1 MVNKDIKVDGK
12 CIYSRGFSK
21 NELNFAGQLF
31 GLGGKLK
38 NWRTI
43 KNEYHLLKFK
53 SFQWGQLVDA
63 LKTPWKQSIREQD
76 ANLNRLSLYEHHL
89 IKKTKFV
96 LYVNLVARN
105 YIIFL
110 F

>member
-21 NELNFAGQLF
+21 NELNFVGQLF

-53 SFQWGQLVDA
+53 SFQ
-63 LKTPWKQSIREQD
+63 
-76 ANLNRLSLYEHHL
+76 
-89 IKKTKFV
+89 
-96 LYVNLVARN
+96 
-105 YIIFL
+105 
-110 F
+110 

>member
-1 MVNKDIKVDGK
+1 MTGTKWVFYSKISFRTPLTLRITSQFLWFNKDIKVDGK

-21 NELNFAGQLF
+21 NELNFVGQLF
-31 GLGGKLK
+31 DLGGKLK

-63 LKTPWKQSIREQD
+63 LKTP
-76 ANLNRLSLYEHHL
+76 
-89 IKKTKFV
+89 
-96 LYVNLVARN
+96 
-105 YIIFL
+105 
-110 F
+110 